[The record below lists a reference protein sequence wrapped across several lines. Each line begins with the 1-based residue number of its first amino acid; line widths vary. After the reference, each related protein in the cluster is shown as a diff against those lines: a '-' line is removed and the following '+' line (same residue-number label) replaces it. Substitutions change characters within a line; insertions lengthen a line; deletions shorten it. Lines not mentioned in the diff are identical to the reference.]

1 MTLLYIFIIGL
12 HDLQCDDKNE
22 DETNFLDNMRHIQKH
37 RRGRAMRRLVK
48 QIKDEGKNNI
58 EENTNSIED
67 DQHKKNREIDV
78 NLCFKII
85 LPMTRTYL
93 YNQDYVQQNEIITSA
108 ISCIGAIASKLPWK
122 NYVKLLQ
129 QFLSQK
135 QLEPPFQ
142 KQRYVYKDFKA
153 FFS

>member
-1 MTLLYIFIIGL
+1 
-12 HDLQCDDKNE
+12 
-22 DETNFLDNMRHIQKH
+22 MRHIQKH

-48 QIKDEGKNNI
+48 QIKDEG
-58 EENTNSIED
+58 TVDSED
-67 DQHKKNREIDV
+67 KKRLDV
-78 NLCFKII
+78 DLCFKII

-93 YNQDYVQQNEIITSA
+93 FNQDYVQHNEIITSA

-135 QLEPPFQ
+135 PLEPPFQ
-142 KQRYVYKDFKA
+142 KQRYIYIDNYILVFA
-153 FFS
+153 FCLL

>member
-1 MTLLYIFIIGL
+1 
-12 HDLQCDDKNE
+12 
-22 DETNFLDNMRHIQKH
+22 
-37 RRGRAMRRLVK
+37 MRRLVK
-48 QIKDEGKNNI
+48 QIKDEEKNKDVG
-58 EENTNSIED
+58 ENNSAED
-67 DQHKKNREIDV
+67 DKKIREIDV

-93 YNQDYVQQNEIITSA
+93 YNQDYVSQNEIITSA

-142 KQRYVYKDFKA
+142 KQRYSIA